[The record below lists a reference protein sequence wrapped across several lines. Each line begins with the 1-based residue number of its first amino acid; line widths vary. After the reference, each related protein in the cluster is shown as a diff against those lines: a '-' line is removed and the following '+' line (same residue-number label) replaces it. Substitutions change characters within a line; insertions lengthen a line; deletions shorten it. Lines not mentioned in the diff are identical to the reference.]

1 MAVSLSSSIVP
12 EFREYDRASTVVI
25 NAGIQPIVQEYL
37 GSIEERLRDRGVDA
51 ELLVMQSGGGV
62 LTFESAG
69 ERPVFI
75 VESGPA
81 AGVIAD
87 QPPRPHARPRPIAI
101 SFDMGGTTAKVGL
114 VRGGTPQITKQ
125 YHVGAVAQPGAGAA
139 RGSGYPIRT
148 PVIELAE
155 IGAGGGS
162 IAWVDTGG
170 ALRVGPV
177 SAGAEPGP
185 ASYGHGGHGAD
196 RHRRQPRPR
205 PAQRRVVPRR
215 RAASRRGRRDAGDP
229 RALRRPARASTS

>member
-1 MAVSLSSSIVP
+1 M
-12 EFREYDRASTVVI
+12 
-25 NAGIQPIVQEYL
+25 G
-37 GSIEERLRDRGVDA
+37 A

-81 AGVIAD
+81 AGVIATS
-87 QPPRPHARPRPIAI
+87 HLARTLGLADAI

-162 IAWVDTGG
+162 IAWVDSGG
-170 ALRVGPV
+170 SLRVGPI

-185 ASYGHGGHGAD
+185 AAYGHGGTEPTVTDANLVLGRLSAD
-196 RHRRQPRPR
+196 
-205 PAQRRVVPRR
+205 VVPRR
-215 RAASRRGRRDAGDP
+215 RAASRR
-229 RALRRPARASTS
+229 